1 MSSTATHTHADA
13 TRPLGARAGHEICI
27 ARDPASAPGGI
38 TERDALWPGR
48 LRRVVRAAL
57 HRWKRP
63 DLVTPEELLTT
74 ELVTNA
80 LRHGQTAEIRYR
92 LYLTAA
98 DLVTEV
104 RDGSANLAVLRHAA
118 PHEEAGRGLFLVHA
132 MADAWGVSSDGATTW
147 CTLSLHQGDD
157 IALATNPP
165 PVPVSRRYPT
175 ISLPGDRSAATRAR
189 TIARTG
195 LTVMGWQGSVHAA
208 SDVVGRLVQNGV
220 EHGVGDRFDQR
231 ITVDLR
237 LDEADHLV
245 IDVRDPNPSF
255 PDFERAQAG
264 GVGRGLW
271 EVRRLGAVVT
281 RFLSPEG
288 KGKTVRATMAP
299 GPVQP

>member
-1 MSSTATHTHADA
+1 
-13 TRPLGARAGHEICI
+13 
-27 ARDPASAPGGI
+27 
-38 TERDALWPGR
+38 
-48 LRRVVRAAL
+48 
-57 HRWKRP
+57 
-63 DLVTPEELLTT
+63 
-74 ELVTNA
+74 
-80 LRHGQTAEIRYR
+80 
-92 LYLTAA
+92 
-98 DLVTEV
+98 
-104 RDGSANLAVLRHAA
+104 
-118 PHEEAGRGLFLVHA
+118 
-132 MADAWGVSSDGATTW
+132 
-147 CTLSLHQGDD
+147 
-157 IALATNPP
+157 
-165 PVPVSRRYPT
+165 
-175 ISLPGDRSAATRAR
+175 
-189 TIARTG
+189 
-195 LTVMGWQGSVHAA
+195 MGWQGSVHAA